1 VGTVFVIDAIVELIE
16 ELVFLSGAREP
27 TPIRTEE
34 PLCVVSH
41 QAFELMMQISRV
53 DKSHEKEQLRKCA
66 CNGVI
71 AWSGQSR
78 FKSNAVSE
86 ITARWYCLGDSEKS
100 VER

>member
-1 VGTVFVIDAIVELIE
+1 
-16 ELVFLSGAREP
+16 
-27 TPIRTEE
+27 
-34 PLCVVSH
+34 VSH

-53 DKSHEKEQLRKCA
+53 DKSHEKKQLRKWA

-86 ITARWYCLGDSEKS
+86 ITARWYASAIANNPLS
-100 VER
+100 VSSRRTSITL